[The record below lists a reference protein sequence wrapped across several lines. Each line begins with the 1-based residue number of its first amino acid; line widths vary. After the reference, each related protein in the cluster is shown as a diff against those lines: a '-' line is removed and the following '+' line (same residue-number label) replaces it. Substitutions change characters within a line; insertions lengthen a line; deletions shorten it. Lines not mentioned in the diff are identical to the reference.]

1 MIFILGGGHFAQEV
15 YSEVYL
21 QGNAK
26 DFGEFGGYITFSEDE
41 AMLTTKTEYKP
52 FSYPLD
58 AMFILAVGIKK
69 WRLKFIKHFT
79 LVYERPVK
87 YFPNVFAKSANIS
100 PLATMGIGNI
110 FLWNTLVRANASI
123 GDFNLLNAAS
133 IVHHDVVLGNNNV
146 LLPQAQILG
155 DSKMGYN
162 NVLASSAVVVPKVTL
177 GNDNSI
183 SAGEVLFDDIE
194 DRKLVKANS
203 ILDKP

>member
-21 QGNAK
+21 QGTAK

-87 YFPNVFAKSANIS
+87 YFHNVFAKSANIS

-146 LLPQAQILG
+146 LLPLC
-155 DSKMGYN
+155 N
-162 NVLASSAVVVPKVTL
+162 
-177 GNDNSI
+177 
-183 SAGEVLFDDIE
+183 
-194 DRKLVKANS
+194 
-203 ILDKP
+203 

>member
-155 DSKMGYN
+155 DSKMGNN